1 REGGRIPVM
10 SRSTPLSQSIV
21 VIRKELR
28 DWSRDRRSIITVLV
42 SSMLAPGLIFF
53 LFNSMASR
61 QRSIEDVSI
70 PVVGAANAPAF
81 VEWLRQQAG
90 VTVTEGPSDPEE
102 AVRTRRE
109 DAVVVIP
116 DNFSK
121 NFAASKPA
129 QIRLVADS
137 SSQNSRPKVQR
148 VRGLLQRYG
157 SEIGSLRLVARGV
170 SPLVATAVQIEDVE
184 VSSSQQRA
192 AQILGFIPLFVLLAG
207 FTGAMSISTDST
219 AGERER
225 GSFEALLVNPAPRM
239 AIAAGKWLA
248 GTLTGMLTVAI
259 TAALLFAMFKRL
271 PLQDLGIRFR
281 LGSPEMIRTLAVV
294 LPLCPLIVA
303 VQMYV
308 ATFAKSFKEAQSY
321 LSFLMMAQMIPGMMV
336 TMNTMSTKAW
346 LYYVPWIGQQMLL
359 TDVLGNKPVAPV
371 IFLIVGVI
379 NVALAVAVLRG
390 TSGLL
395 HREKIIFG
403 R

>member
-1 REGGRIPVM
+1 M
-10 SRSTPLSQSIV
+10 KSTPASQALV

-28 DWSRDRRSIITVLV
+28 DWSRDRRSIVTVLV

-61 QRSIEDVSI
+61 QRQVEDVTI
-70 PVVGAANAPAF
+70 PVVGASYAPAF
-81 VEWLRQQAG
+81 VDWLRQQAG
-90 VTVTEGPSDPEE
+90 VTVTAGPADAEE

-109 DAVVVIP
+109 DAIVVIP
-116 DNFSK
+116 ENFAK
-121 NFAASKPA
+121 NFRASKPA

-137 SSQNSRPKVQR
+137 SSQNARPKVQR
-148 VRGLLQRYG
+148 VRGLLQRYNG
-157 SEIGSLRLVARGV
+157 EIGSLRLIARGI
-170 SPLVATAVQIEDVE
+170 SPAVATAVQIEDIE

-192 AQILGFIPLFVLLAG
+192 AQILGFIPLFVMIAA
-207 FTGAMSISTDST
+207 FTGAMGISTDST

-248 GTLTGMLTVAI
+248 GTLTGMLTVLI
-259 TAALLFAMFKRL
+259 TAALLFAMFQNL

-281 LGSPEMIRTLAVV
+281 LGWPELIRTLAVV

-303 VQMYV
+303 IQMYV

-321 LSFLMMAQMIPGMMV
+321 LSFLMMAQMVPGMMA
-336 TMNTMSTKAW
+336 TMNTMPTKAW
-346 LYYVPWIGQQMLL
+346 MYYVPWIGQQTLL
-359 TDVLGNKPVAPV
+359 TDVLGNKPISPVVFLLVAA
-371 IFLIVGVI
+371 I
-379 NVALAVAVLRG
+379 NVMLAMVMMRA
-390 TSGLL
+390 TAGLL
-395 HREKIIFG
+395 HRERIIFG

>member
-1 REGGRIPVM
+1 M
-10 SRSTPLSQSIV
+10 SRSTPMTQSMV

-61 QRSIEDVSI
+61 QRQVEDVTI
-70 PVVGAANAPAF
+70 PVVGAANAPAL
-81 VEWLRQQAG
+81 VDWLRQQAG
-90 VTVTEGPSDPEE
+90 VTIIEGPSDAEE

-109 DAVVVIP
+109 DAIVVIP
-116 DNFSK
+116 QNFVK
-121 NFAASKPA
+121 NFGASKPA
-129 QIRLVADS
+129 QVRLVADS

-148 VRGLLQRYG
+148 VRALLQRYSG
-157 SEIGSLRLVARGV
+157 EIGALRLIARGV
-170 SPLVATAVQIEDVE
+170 SPAVATAVQIEDIE

-192 AQILGFIPLFVLLAG
+192 AQILGFIPLFVMISA
-207 FTGAMSISTDST
+207 FTGAMAISTDST

-225 GSFEALLVNPAPRM
+225 GSFEALLVNPAPRI

-248 GTLTGMLTVAI
+248 GTFTGMLTVLI
-259 TAALLFAMFKRL
+259 TSGLLFAMFQQL

-281 LGSPEMIRTLAVV
+281 LGAPELIRTLSVV

-303 VQMYV
+303 IQMYV

-321 LSFLMMAQMIPGMMV
+321 LSFLMMAQMIPGMMA

-346 LYYVPWIGQQMLL
+346 MYYVPWIGQQTLL
-359 TDVLGNKPVAPV
+359 TDVLGNKAINPVV
-371 IFLIVGVI
+371 FLVVAVI
-379 NVALAVAVLRG
+379 NITIAVAVLRG

-395 HREKIIFG
+395 HRERIIFG

>member
-1 REGGRIPVM
+1 MIAK
-10 SRSTPLSQSIV
+10 STPLSQAIV
-21 VIRKELR
+21 VVRKELR
-28 DWSRDRRSIITVLV
+28 DWSRDRRSIITVIV
-42 SSMLAPGLIFF
+42 SSMLAPALIFF
-53 LFNSMASR
+53 LFNSMANR
-61 QRSIEDVSI
+61 QRQVEDVTV

-81 VEWLRQQAG
+81 VDWLRQQAG
-90 VTVTEGPSDPEE
+90 VTLSEGPADPEE

-109 DAVVVIP
+109 DVIVVIP
-116 DNFSK
+116 ENFAKNFS
-121 NFAASKPA
+121 ASKPA

-137 SSQNSRPKVQR
+137 SSQNSRPKEQR
-148 VRGLLQRYG
+148 VRGLLQRYNG
-157 SEIGSLRLVARGV
+157 EIGSLRLVARGI
-170 SPLVATAVQIEDVE
+170 SPAVATAVQIEDIE

-192 AQILGFIPLFVLLAG
+192 AQILGFIPLFVMISA
-207 FTGAMSISTDST
+207 FTGAMAISTDST

-248 GTLTGMLTVAI
+248 GTLTGMLTVLI
-259 TAALLFAMFKRL
+259 TAILLFAMFQKL

-281 LGSPEMIRTLAVV
+281 LGQPELIRTLSVV

-303 VQMYV
+303 IQMYV

-321 LSFLMMAQMIPGMMV
+321 LSFLMMAQMVPGMMA

-346 LYYVPWIGQQMLL
+346 MYYVPWIGQQSLL
-359 TDVLGNKPVAPV
+359 TDVLGNKPISPV
-371 IFLIVGVI
+371 VFLIVGVI
-379 NVALAVAVLRG
+379 NVTLAVAVLRG

>member
-1 REGGRIPVM
+1 M

>member
-1 REGGRIPVM
+1 
-10 SRSTPLSQSIV
+10 
-21 VIRKELR
+21 
-28 DWSRDRRSIITVLV
+28 
-42 SSMLAPGLIFF
+42 
-53 LFNSMASR
+53 
-61 QRSIEDVSI
+61 
-70 PVVGAANAPAF
+70 VVGAANAPAL
-81 VEWLRQQAG
+81 VDWLRQQAG
-90 VTVTEGPSDPEE
+90 VIITEGPEDPEE

-109 DAVVVIP
+109 EAIIVIP

-129 QIRLVADS
+129 QVRLVADG

-157 SEIGSLRLVARGV
+157 SEIGSLRLIARGI

-192 AQILGFIPLFVLLAG
+192 AQILGFIPLFVMLAG

-225 GSFEALLVNPAPRM
+225 GSFEARLVNPAPRL

-248 GTLTGMLTVAI
+248 GTLTAMLTVAI
-259 TAALLFAMFKRL
+259 TAGLLFAMFKQL

-281 LGSPEMIRTLAVV
+281 LGTPEMMRTLAIV

-303 VQMYV
+303 IQMYV

-321 LSFLMMAQMIPGMMV
+321 LSFLMMAQMIPGMML

-359 TDVLGNKPVAPV
+359 TDVLGNKPVSTLV
-371 IFLIVGVI
+371 FVVVGVI

-390 TSGLL
+390 TSALL

>member
-1 REGGRIPVM
+1 MAANTSSPM
-10 SRSTPLSQSIV
+10 TQAIV
-21 VIRKELR
+21 IVRKELR

-53 LFNSMASR
+53 VFNSMASR
-61 QRSIEDVSI
+61 QRLAEDVSI
-70 PVVGAANAPAF
+70 PVVGAANAPAL
-81 VEWLRQQAG
+81 VDWLRQQAG
-90 VTVTEGPSDPEE
+90 VIITEGPEDPEE

-109 DAVVVIP
+109 EAIIVIP

-129 QIRLVADS
+129 QVRLVADG

-157 SEIGSLRLVARGV
+157 SEIGSLRLIARGI

-192 AQILGFIPLFVLLAG
+192 AQILGFIPLFVMLAG

-225 GSFEALLVNPAPRM
+225 GSFEALLVNPAPRL

-248 GTLTGMLTVAI
+248 GTLTAMLTVAI
-259 TAALLFAMFKRL
+259 TAGLLFAMFKQL

-281 LGSPEMIRTLAVV
+281 LGTPEMMRTLAIV

-303 VQMYV
+303 IQMYV

-321 LSFLMMAQMIPGMMV
+321 LSFLMMAQMIPGMML

-359 TDVLGNKPVAPV
+359 TDVLGNKPVSTLV
-371 IFLIVGVI
+371 FVVVGVI

-390 TSGLL
+390 TSALL

>member
-1 REGGRIPVM
+1 M
-10 SRSTPLSQSIV
+10 KSTPASQAAV

-28 DWSRDRRSIITVLV
+28 DWSRDRRSIITVLA
-42 SSMLAPGLIFF
+42 SSLLAPGLIFF
-53 LFNSMASR
+53 LFNNMANR
-61 QRSIEDVSI
+61 QRQVEDVTI

-81 VEWLRQQAG
+81 IDWLRQQAG
-90 VTVTEGPSDPEE
+90 VTVSEGPADPEE

-109 DAVVVIP
+109 EVVVVIP
-116 DNFSK
+116 EKFAK

-148 VRGLLQRYG
+148 VRNLLQAYNG
-157 SEIGSLRLVARGV
+157 QIGALRLVARGI
-170 SPLVATAVQIEDVE
+170 SPAVATAVQIEDVE

-192 AQILGFIPLFVLLAG
+192 AQILGFIPLFVMISA
-207 FTGAMSISTDST
+207 FTGAMAISTDST

-248 GTLTGMLTVAI
+248 GTLTGMLTVLI
-259 TAALLFAMFKRL
+259 TSGLLFAMFKQL

-281 LGSPEMIRTLAVV
+281 LGAPELIRTLSVV

-303 VQMYV
+303 IQMYV

-321 LSFLMMAQMIPGMMV
+321 LSFLMMAQMVPGMMA
-336 TMNTMSTKAW
+336 TMNTMATKAW
-346 LYYVPWIGQQMLL
+346 MYYVPWIGQQSLL
-359 TDVLGNKPVAPV
+359 TDVLGNKPISPV
-371 IFLIVGVI
+371 VFLIVGVI
-379 NVALAVAVLRG
+379 NVTLAVAVLRG

>member
-1 REGGRIPVM
+1 M
-10 SRSTPLSQSIV
+10 SVKSTPLSQAIV
-21 VIRKELR
+21 VVRKELR

-42 SSMLAPGLIFF
+42 SSLLAPGLIFF
-53 LFNSMASR
+53 LFNSQANR
-61 QRSIEDVSI
+61 QRQVEDVTV

-81 VEWLRQQAG
+81 VDWMRQQAG
-90 VTVTEGPSDPEE
+90 ITVSEGPADPEE

-109 DAVVVIP
+109 EVIVVIP
-116 DNFSK
+116 ENFAK
-121 NFAASKPA
+121 NFAVSKPA

-137 SSQNSRPKVQR
+137 SSQTSRPKVQR
-148 VRGLLQRYG
+148 VRSMLQRYNG
-157 SEIGSLRLVARGV
+157 EIGSLRLIARGI
-170 SPLVATAVQIEDVE
+170 SPAVATAVQIEDVE

-192 AQILGFIPLFVLLAG
+192 AQILGFIPLFVMISA
-207 FTGAMSISTDST
+207 FTGAMAISTDST

-248 GTLTGMLTVAI
+248 GSMTGMLTVLI
-259 TAALLFAMFKRL
+259 TGGLLFAIFQQL
-271 PLQDLGIRFR
+271 PLADLGIRFR
-281 LGSPEMIRTLAVV
+281 LGSPELIRTLSVV

-303 VQMYV
+303 IQMYV

-321 LSFLMMAQMIPGMMV
+321 LSFLMMAQMVPGMMA
-336 TMNTMSTKAW
+336 TMNTLPTKAW
-346 LYYVPWIGQQMLL
+346 MYYVPWIGQQTLL
-359 TDVLGNKPVAPV
+359 TDVLGNKPIGPLV
-371 IFLIVGVI
+371 FLIVGVI
-379 NVALAVAVLRG
+379 NVALSLVVLRA

>member
-1 REGGRIPVM
+1 M
-10 SRSTPLSQSIV
+10 KSTPASQVIV
-21 VIRKELR
+21 VVRKELR
-28 DWSRDRRSIITVLV
+28 DWSRDGRSIITVLI
-42 SSMLAPGLIFF
+42 SSLLAPGLIFF
-53 LFNSMASR
+53 LFNNMAER
-61 QRSIEDVSI
+61 QRSVEDVTI

-81 VEWLRQQAG
+81 VDWLRQQAG
-90 VTVTEGPSDPEE
+90 VIVTEGPTDAEE

-109 DAVVVIP
+109 DAIVVIP
-116 DNFSK
+116 QDFVKNFS
-121 NFAASKPA
+121 ASKPA

-148 VRGLLQRYG
+148 VRGLLQRYNA
-157 SEIGSLRLVARGV
+157 EIGSLRLIARGI
-170 SPLVATAVQIEDVE
+170 SPAVATAVQIEDIE

-192 AQILGFIPLFVLLAG
+192 AQILGFIPLFVMISA
-207 FTGAMSISTDST
+207 FTGAMAISTDST

-225 GSFEALLVNPAPRM
+225 GSFEALLVNPAPRI

-248 GTLTGMLTVAI
+248 GSLTGMLTVLI
-259 TAALLFAMFKRL
+259 TAGLLFAMFKQL

-281 LGSPEMIRTLAVV
+281 LGTPELIRTLSVV

-303 VQMYV
+303 IQMYV

-321 LSFLMMAQMIPGMMV
+321 LSFLMMAQMVPGMMA
-336 TMNTMSTKAW
+336 TMNIMSTKAW
-346 LYYVPWIGQQMLL
+346 MYYVPWIGQQTLL
-359 TDVLGNKPVAPV
+359 TDVLGNKPISPV
-371 IFLIVGVI
+371 VFLIVAVI
-379 NVALAVAVLRG
+379 NLTVAVAVLRG